1 MSSDFDPY
9 ADRYEELVER
19 SIGFSGQEQ
28 DFFLQAKARSLLDLV
43 RRRLADPGSVRA
55 LDVGCGGGL
64 IHKHL
69 DTLGSLTGV
78 DPSKPIIEAARAA
91 NPEVDYRV
99 ADGTELPFA
108 EDSFDLAF
116 AVCVLHHVP
125 PAGRPAFVAEL
136 ARVTRPGG
144 LTVVLEHNPLNP
156 LTRLAVARCEFDED
170 AILLGLRETRSRLQ
184 AVGLKSVERRYI
196 IFFPWRSAVLGRAER
211 ALAPVPLGAQYYVA
225 ARA

>member
-1 MSSDFDPY
+1 MSSGFDPY

-28 DFFLQAKARSLLDLV
+28 DFFLQAKARSLLDVV
-43 RRRLADPGSVRA
+43 RRRLAHPGSVRA

-64 IHKHL
+64 IDRHL
-69 DTLGSLTGV
+69 GALGSLTGI
-78 DPSKPIIEAARAA
+78 DPSEPMIEAARTA
-91 NPEVDYRV
+91 NPKVDYRV
-99 ADGTELPFA
+99 ADGTQLPF
-108 EDSFDLAF
+108 EDGSFDLAF

-125 PAGRPAFVAEL
+125 PPDRPVFVAEL

-144 LTVVLEHNPLNP
+144 LAVVLEHNPLNP
-156 LTRLAVARCEFDED
+156 LTRLAVSRCEFDDD
-170 AILLGLRETRSRLQ
+170 AILLGRRETRGRLR
-184 AVGLKSVERRYI
+184 AVGLEPVEQRYI

-225 ARA
+225 AHA

>member
-1 MSSDFDPY
+1 MTSDFDPY
-9 ADRYEELVER
+9 AERYEELVER
-19 SIGFSGQEQ
+19 SISFSGQEQ

-43 RRRLADPGSVRA
+43 RRRLASPDSVRA

-64 IHKHL
+64 IDRHL
-69 DTLGSLTGV
+69 GAFGSLTGV
-78 DPSKPIIEAARAA
+78 DPSEPMIEAARTT
-91 NPEVDYRV
+91 NPQVDYRV

-108 EDSFDLAF
+108 DASFDLAF

-125 PAGRPAFVAEL
+125 PPDRPAFVAEL

-144 LTVVLEHNPLNP
+144 LTVVVEHNPLNP
-156 LTRLAVARCEFDED
+156 LTRLAVSRCEFDED
-170 AILLGLRETRSRLQ
+170 AILLGVRETRSRLR
-184 AVGLKSVERRYI
+184 AAGLKQVEQRYI
-196 IFFPWRSAVLGRAER
+196 LFFPWRSALLGRAER